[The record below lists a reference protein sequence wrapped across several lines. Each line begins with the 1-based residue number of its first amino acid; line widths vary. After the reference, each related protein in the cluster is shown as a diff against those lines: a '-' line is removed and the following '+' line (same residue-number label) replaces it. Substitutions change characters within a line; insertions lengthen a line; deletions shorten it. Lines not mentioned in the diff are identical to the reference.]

1 MTNQGDQAGRSD
13 LKWCRAVHFTDETVA
28 AKDDVAEPRRY
39 QHRLRFTREYC
50 AGIVSGIGL
59 GAAILAYPMQFEAV
73 RLFPLAILSIVLFVG
88 IGAEFGRLS
97 QRDKREG
104 RNSTAEADERKRH
117 RLRNFV
123 MGEYFAGN
131 SLGIG
136 LGIATLT
143 GIPSDSL
150 TGVGWIFAALSG
162 FALIAIGY
170 IMRLRFRC
178 PATKE

>member
-1 MTNQGDQAGRSD
+1 VTNQGDQAGRSD

-73 RLFPLAILSIVLFVG
+73 RLFPLAILSIGLFVA

-104 RNSTAEADERKRH
+104 RNSTTDADEQRRH
-117 RLRNFV
+117 GLRNLLTS
-123 MGEYFAGN
+123 EYFAGIC
-131 SLGIG
+131 LGIG
-136 LGIATLT
+136 FCIA
-143 GIPSDSL
+143 SL
-150 TGVGWIFAALSG
+150 TGVPRDSLAGVGWLFAALSG
-162 FALIAIGY
+162 LALIAIGY
-170 IMRLRFRC
+170 IMRLRLRR